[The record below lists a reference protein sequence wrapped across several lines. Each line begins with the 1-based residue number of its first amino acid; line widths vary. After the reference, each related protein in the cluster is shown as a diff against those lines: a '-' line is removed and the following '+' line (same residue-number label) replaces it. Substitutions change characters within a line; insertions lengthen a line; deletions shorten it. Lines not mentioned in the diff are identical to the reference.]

1 MTVFTK
7 TQLDPCVINLMT
19 NTQSTAQNSTA
30 TSLIAKNLIAKS
42 SAVINSTMGALS

>member
-19 NTQSTAQNSTA
+19 NTQSTAQNSTT
-30 TSLIAKNLIAKS
+30 TSLIAKS